1 MSLRALSVK
10 TPHPKTGGSKQQIF
24 ICVPPVLETRH
35 VRSRGSQGWAPCRGS
50 RGGSFPPLAASR
62 GSRRLS
68 LGRWP
73 PLRLHVASPLRPCF
87 SSCVSNED
95 PVMGFRATCIQEEP
109 HLRPFGPSPLQILSF
124 QVTPHSKV
132 LGGDFLGGPVA
143 RSPHSQ
149 HRRPGFDPW
158 SGK

>member
-1 MSLRALSVK
+1 MFFLSVSFLQM
-10 TPHPKTGGSKQQIF
+10 TADQLDPNYGNSSSPSPEGQMSEF
-24 ICVPPVLETRH
+24 RV
-35 VRSRGSQGWAPCRGS
+35 SQGWAPCRGS

>member
-1 MSLRALSVK
+1 MKPGASNYRHPS
-10 TPHPKTGGSKQQIF
+10 PHHTHP
-24 ICVPPVLETRH
+24 E
-35 VRSRGSQGWAPCRGS
+35 SRGTDTPTPGDQTSEVRVYQGWAPCRGS

>member
-1 MSLRALSVK
+1 MKPGASNYRHPS
-10 TPHPKTGGSKQQIF
+10 PHHTHP
-24 ICVPPVLETRH
+24 E
-35 VRSRGSQGWAPCRGS
+35 SRGTDTPTPGDQTSEVRVSQGWAPCRGS